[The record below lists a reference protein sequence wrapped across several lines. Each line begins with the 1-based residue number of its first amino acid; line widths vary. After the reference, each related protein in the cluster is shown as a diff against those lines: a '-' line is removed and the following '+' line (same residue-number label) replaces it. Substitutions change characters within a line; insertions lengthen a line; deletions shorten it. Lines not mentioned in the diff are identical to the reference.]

1 MWQSHILL
9 FFLFFPLF
17 LHSLAPQTSSNPG
30 QWRQRG
36 RQEPESQKDMNL
48 PLRLEELLSQ
58 ESGASPIAFHFP
70 LLFCCLAL
78 MWAWL
83 WEVYGRMGLMKPQL
97 SAGRLKKGSPRNPE
111 DCRWMRS
118 LGKWPLKIAHRL
130 LSWLPSCA
138 CLCMILNG
146 TLRTK
151 LWDRPPPSPKL
162 DTAWDSYGTHSVW
175 LQRLCTLNW
184 NWKCRLQKDGQNL
197 KCEPSWVN
205 YWLK

>member
-17 LHSLAPQTSSNPG
+17 LHSLAPQASSSPG
-30 QWRQRG
+30 QWRQWG
-36 RQEPESQKDMNL
+36 RQEPESRKDRNL
-48 PLRLEELLSQ
+48 PLRLEELWSQ
-58 ESGASPIAFHFP
+58 ESGASPIAFRFP
-70 LLFCCLAL
+70 SALLLLGPDVGMVMGSIWKNRANEALAFC
-78 MWAWL
+78 
-83 WEVYGRMGLMKPQL
+83 RK
-97 SAGRLKKGSPRNPE
+97 LKKGSPRNPE

-138 CLCMILNG
+138 CLSVILNG

-151 LWDRPPPSPKL
+151 LWDRPLPSPKL
-162 DTAWDSYGTHSVW
+162 DTAWDSYGIHSVW